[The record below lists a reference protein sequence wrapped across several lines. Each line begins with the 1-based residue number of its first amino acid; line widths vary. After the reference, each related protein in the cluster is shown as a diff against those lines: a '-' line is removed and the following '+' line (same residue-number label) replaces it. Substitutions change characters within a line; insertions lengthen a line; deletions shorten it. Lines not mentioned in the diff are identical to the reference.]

1 MKNIVQSDAIV
12 SDFEH
17 MAINSTTI
25 CEGGISMYDYR
36 RA

>member
-1 MKNIVQSDAIV
+1 MTNIVQSDAIA

-25 CEGGISMYDYR
+25 CEGGYKHVWL
-36 RA
+36 